1 MWFLYSRSRS
11 ILSCKYFTSHAKTA
25 YYWFGIQRVFI
36 RVPLV
41 NTRGEKQAVLLTFDF
56 QYIYHRWTLEKNR
69 ANLLL
74 ALELYHECQ

>member
-25 YYWFGIQRVFI
+25 YYWFGIQRVSI

-56 QYIYHRWTLEKNR
+56 QNIYHRWTLEKKPR
-69 ANLLL
+69 QFVISPRTAS
-74 ALELYHECQ
+74 